1 MKRFIVT
8 SIIIFTAYLA
18 QTTLMADIRIA
29 GVVPNLLLVVVA
41 LVGYINGRT
50 QGMITGLI
58 LGLIYD
64 CQYAGVIGLY
74 ALFYMCLGYVN
85 GICHKI
91 FFRDDYTLPVIM
103 VTASSLAL
111 GFMTYVF
118 EFLLRSRLNFNYYL
132 RNIIV
137 PETVYTVFIAVL
149 LLKPMLMIYGWAK
162 RVKEKEVTNA

>member
-1 MKRFIVT
+1 
-8 SIIIFTAYLA
+8 
-18 QTTLMADIRIA
+18 
-29 GVVPNLLLVVVA
+29 
-41 LVGYINGRT
+41 
-50 QGMITGLI
+50 
-58 LGLIYD
+58 
-64 CQYAGVIGLY
+64 
-74 ALFYMCLGYVN
+74 
-85 GICHKI
+85 
-91 FFRDDYTLPVIM
+91 M